1 MIRPASFVVVL
12 CTSIVTAGCC
22 PGKDAT
28 RASALT
34 LQRCS
39 TLNGYTAALA
49 EATIA
54 CTGTIGPDSFNADS
68 GWLVRTF
75 NQCDPTPPP
84 TFPPAGRPQTP
95 EENQKSRLKD
105 VDDLLFLQRLAT
117 DQPYRECFVDPWK
130 RWQKQILASGYLEC
144 PTWKKVEAFNHP
156 TRENILTLAATQP
169 RLPKLS
175 DFSGG
180 KPIKAP
186 PSFEEF
192 KRLEEFTTSDGFKKL
207 PDATRAVALKRF
219 EELKAFE
226 AANRIEEANQ
236 IPQERREKELAL
248 LDEVRQLEHIRR
260 LSDPTYRPD
269 KIRFGK
275 EGYYY
280 AVSFTNPRAREA
292 ARPAPA
298 AKSSDA
304 LAGGLLPEQVAAV
317 QCAGGL
323 PGFYPTPGPR
333 GTVYADGYLWEDPT
347 DYAPGK
353 NPFVPPYRHA
363 MSYVGDVPG
372 VRSAHRNRAGELC
385 SYYDGEDHVTGIL
398 VVSRCWEWSQPETCW
413 SVCTLQ

>member
-1 MIRPASFVVVL
+1 MFRPAAFVVVL
-12 CTSIVTAGCC
+12 SASILSAGCC

-68 GWLVRTF
+68 GWLVRNF

-84 TFPPAGRPQTP
+84 TFPPAGLPQTP
-95 EENQKSRLKD
+95 EENQRSRLKD
-105 VDDLLFLQRLAT
+105 VDDLLYLQRLAT
-117 DQPYRECFVDPWK
+117 DQPYRECFVEPWK
-130 RWQKQILASGYLEC
+130 RWQKQILASGYGAC
-144 PTWKKVEAFNHP
+144 PIWKKVEAFNPP
-156 TRENILTLAATQP
+156 TRENVLTLAATQP

-175 DFSGG
+175 DFKGG
-180 KPIKAP
+180 KPVKAP

-192 KRLEEFTTSDGFKKL
+192 KRLEELTASDGFKKL
-207 PDATRAVALKRF
+207 PEATRAAALKRL

-236 IPQERREKELAL
+236 IPQDKRETELAQ

-280 AVSFTNPRAREA
+280 AVTFPSPIRAA
-292 ARPAPA
+292 QA
-298 AKSSDA
+298 AKSGDA
-304 LAGGLLPEQVAAV
+304 LAGGLLHEQVAAV

-323 PGFYPTPGPR
+323 PGFHPTPGPH
-333 GTVYADGYLWEDPT
+333 GTVYGDGYLWEDPRNLGSP
-347 DYAPGK
+347 DPLG
-353 NPFVPPYRHA
+353 PPYRHP
-363 MSYVGDVPG
+363 MSYVGEPPG
-372 VRSAHRNRAGELC
+372 ERSAHRNRAGELC

-398 VVSRCWEWSQPETCW
+398 MVSRCWDWSQPETCW